1 MSASDGPPVRYDSAP
16 GIPEAPANSSH
27 ARALTPERSE
37 ALAEVSRNH
46 HAALVRF
53 LAARTGSVEDA
64 KDIVQEA
71 FAKMLSLDR
80 PGATS
85 FLEAYLWRVA
95 LNLAIDR
102 RRQRVLHERY
112 ARTLSQDER
121 REVSAES
128 TVEARE
134 RLAIVEREIR
144 NLPPRCL
151 EAFILHVL
159 HGLTFVDVG
168 REMGICKRVA
178 QKYVARA
185 LEYLH
190 SRVNAADE
198 KRSSGERRR

>member
-1 MSASDGPPVRYDSAP
+1 M
-16 GIPEAPANSSH
+16 
-27 ARALTPERSE
+27 
-37 ALAEVSRNH
+37 
-46 HAALVRF
+46 VRF
-53 LAARTGSVEDA
+53 LSARTGSVEDA
-64 KDIVQEA
+64 KEIVQEA
-71 FAKMLSLDR
+71 FAKMLALDR
-80 PGATS
+80 HGTVS
-85 FLEAYLWRVA
+85 FLAAYLWRVA
-95 LNLAIDR
+95 VNLAIDR

-112 ARTLSQDER
+112 TRALPQAET

-134 RLAIVEREIR
+134 RLAIVERAIG

-159 HGLTFVDVG
+159 NGLTFDEVG

-190 SRVNAADE
+190 SRLEAADE
-198 KRSSGERRR
+198 NSASGERKK